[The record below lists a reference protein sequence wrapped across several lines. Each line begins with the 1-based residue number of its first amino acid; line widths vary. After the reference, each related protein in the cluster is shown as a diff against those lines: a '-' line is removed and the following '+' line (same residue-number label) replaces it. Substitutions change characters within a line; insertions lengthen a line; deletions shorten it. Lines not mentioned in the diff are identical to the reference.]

1 VLFVKIRGV
10 VVKRFTSTT
19 PVHLV
24 GVLRKRVDVL
34 GTVDLPAHSCRKSGL
49 RFSFQVA
56 VAYSCADLC
65 DYAGKSVTLLDILI
79 KHEEIWS

>member
-1 VLFVKIRGV
+1 MLLKFEVQ

-24 GVLRKRVDVL
+24 GVLRKRVDLL
-34 GTVDLPAHSCRKSGL
+34 GSVDLPAHSCRKSGL

-65 DYAGKSVTLLDILI
+65 DYAGKSVTLLDIQI
-79 KHEEIWS
+79 KHEEICT